1 MIHALGRA
9 LVLVLVI
16 SVSPLPESAAAV
28 RLTAPGPCALELPTS
43 GCRTC
48 QLSDHPSF
56 QGEKCHFSQGQSN
69 FVDDADDQEVT
80 TIPLRVALSGIA
92 EHWLVAAGSVLT
104 RPPVTAETLRFGA
117 IFRTL
122 CRFRC

>member
-16 SVSPLPESAAAV
+16 SASPLPDSAAAV
-28 RLTAPGPCALELPTS
+28 RLTAPGPCALELPAS

-48 QLSDHPSF
+48 PLSDHPSF

-69 FVDDADDQEVT
+69 FVDDADDEEVS
-80 TIPLRVALSGIA
+80 TIPVRAALSGVSG
-92 EHWLVAAGSVLT
+92 HWLVAARSILT
-104 RPPVTAETLRFGA
+104 RPPVTAETLWFGA

-122 CRFRC
+122 CRF